1 MRPSRSGRCE
11 SGRTTPWRRSTS
23 AIARHRSCGRA
34 WAVREGTFDYDELSA
49 DEKLAFKE
57 RLFRD
62 ILPLESLEIESR
74 NALADELRDFV
85 DTIRTARAPRV
96 DARAGRDAVAV
107 AEAVLDSLR
116 THRRAAAGSELSAPR
131 IDTPLPNI
139 LRPPHWQPQVPTP
152 RPAIARRVERRKSP
166 RAACR
171 SHGSVI
177 RSDPFFAPACEL
189 PRRSRTALPPHPARR
204 HGPTSGPSPAKG
216 RGVLRGQSRIGGPE
230 KGSEDWNEPWR
241 RMTGNSKRTLCVPSL
256 ACAVGLVC
264 AGPGAAHRLTP
275 NRGLRTLPGPRA
287 WRSRCR
293 AAQYRAAMPR

>member
-1 MRPSRSGRCE
+1 MGSARLGRHEDVVQARLEFADGAVANLCASRVSHAAQPKRKMRIWSDDALAAIDFGNRTAQIVRPSLG
-11 SGRTTPWRRSTS
+11 
-23 AIARHRSCGRA
+23 
-34 WAVREGTFDYDELSA
+34 VREGTFDYNELSA

-85 DTIRTARAPRV
+85 DSIRTARAPRV

-152 RPAIARRVERRKSP
+152 RPAHRE
-166 RAACR
+166 
-171 SHGSVI
+171 
-177 RSDPFFAPACEL
+177 
-189 PRRSRTALPPHPARR
+189 
-204 HGPTSGPSPAKG
+204 
-216 RGVLRGQSRIGGPE
+216 
-230 KGSEDWNEPWR
+230 
-241 RMTGNSKRTLCVPSL
+241 
-256 ACAVGLVC
+256 
-264 AGPGAAHRLTP
+264 AG
-275 NRGLRTLPGPRA
+275 
-287 WRSRCR
+287 
-293 AAQYRAAMPR
+293 